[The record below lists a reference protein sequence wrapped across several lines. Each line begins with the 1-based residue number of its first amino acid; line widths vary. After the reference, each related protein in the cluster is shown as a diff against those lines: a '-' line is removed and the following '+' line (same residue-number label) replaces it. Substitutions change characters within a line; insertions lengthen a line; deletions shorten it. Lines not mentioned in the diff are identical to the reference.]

1 MALRLRRGTD
11 SERLGITPLAGELIY
26 TTDTKKVYVG
36 DGLTVGGTAIDSNAG
51 IGIDSLSDV
60 DTTTLAPTIGWVL
73 KWNGTNWIPA
83 EEAAITGAVVEG
95 ANYRINVIGDD
106 STVMVNSATN
116 TFTGSLQGTVEGELV
131 GSVFSDDS
139 SVIID
144 GIDDSLTVST
154 IKTRTNQLVVNSSVT
169 GRTDVRLEAYD
180 GNTVLKFVKNTDTD
194 LSSDTT
200 NPYGGIYFERDD
212 ISGPLTT
219 SLILGGTDFIT
230 LGNDPSGN
238 FTSPFLV
245 TIRNGSLGVGIT
257 EPAEK
262 LDVVGNVNVSGTL
275 IAADTNITGT
285 MVAASGN
292 VTGTMVAGSLQGTL
306 TLDDSTVVIDGINGS
321 IVAPS
326 YVQFGS
332 FTTAER
338 DALTAGNGMVVY
350 NTTTN
355 KFNGYQNSGWINI
368 DDGTAA

>member
-26 TTDTKKVYVG
+26 TTDTKRVFVG
-36 DGLTVGGTAIDSNAG
+36 DGITAGGTAIDSNID

-73 KWNGTNWIPA
+73 KWNGTNWVPA
-83 EEAAITGAVVEG
+83 EETAVTGAVVEG
-95 ANYRINVIGDD
+95 SNYRINVVADD

-116 TFTGSLQGTVEGELV
+116 VFTGNLDGSVTGSLI
-131 GSVFSDDS
+131 GSVFADDS
-139 SVIID
+139 STIID

-154 IKTRTNQLVVNSSVT
+154 IKTRTNQLIVNSSVT

-194 LSSDTT
+194 LSGDSD

-212 ISGPLTT
+212 VNGPLTT

-238 FTSPFLV
+238 FTNPFLV
-245 TIRNGSLGVGIT
+245 TLRNGNVGIGIT
-257 EPAEK
+257 EPTEK
-262 LDVVGNVNVSGTL
+262 LDVVGNANISGTV
-275 IAADTNITGT
+275 
-285 MVAASGN
+285 VAA
-292 VTGTMVAGSLQGTL
+292 SLQGTL
-306 TLDDSTVVIDGINGS
+306 TLDDSTVVVDGINGS
-321 IVAPS
+321 ITTPS

-355 KFNGYQNSGWINI
+355 KFNGYQNSSWINI